1 VLRSLLPPAILF
13 GAALVGASPALGQPQ
28 LTPGSAP
35 GITEDRAVDP
45 APNAPGPYVGHD
57 PQTFYNTEQRI
68 AAVEGRLG
76 ALPPRQRRAAVA
88 QIRSI
93 RAEEATQR
101 QRHGGELRDWDR
113 EHLNRRLDQLVGRFP
128 GLRG

>member
-1 VLRSLLPPAILF
+1 MLRHMLSASVLF
-13 GAALVGASPALGQPQ
+13 GVALIGAAPALGQE

-35 GITEDRAVDP
+35 GIPESRAVDP
-45 APNAPGPYVGHD
+45 APGAPGPYVGHS
-57 PQTFYNTEQRI
+57 PKAFYDTDGRISAVEQRI
-68 AAVEGRLG
+68 GS
-76 ALPPRQRRAAVA
+76 LPPAQRRRAMAGL
-88 QIRSI
+88 RSI

-113 EHLNRRLDQLVGRFP
+113 EHLNRRLDQLEGQFP